1 MISSFK
7 FLPKE
12 HYVFYWVYNHS
23 KITLKGIAISKLS
36 KLVFNSDANKPFAQ
50 QFYENNGL
58 SLIQKCHLL
67 SLDNSPAVIADA
79 LNILSQL
86 ARLSKEYYEPIH
98 QLNIYAEIN
107 NLMHHADASKQI
119 KSIVSENLFRYSS

>member
-1 MISSFK
+1 MYSI
-7 FLPKE
+7 E
-12 HYVFYWVYNHS
+12 YNL
-23 KITLKGIAISKLS
+23 ITQLFQGIAISKLS

-58 SLIQKCHLL
+58 SLIQKCNLL
-67 SLDNSPAVIADA
+67 SLENSPAVIADA

-107 NLMHHADASKQI
+107 HLMHHADASKIQ
-119 KSIVSENLFRYSS
+119 